1 MCIQLELGLVNRRSL
16 YFVGPRRVEVREERV
31 PLPAPGEVVVR
42 SIVSAIS
49 AGTEMLFYRHQLD
62 EGIQLDTTIPS
73 LEGSFGYPFKYGYA
87 TVGRV
92 VDRGAGV
99 PRELEDRLVFAFHPH
114 ESHFSS
120 PIERLIPV
128 PEGLAAEDA
137 AMLPSMETAVSLA
150 MDGAPLL
157 GEDVLVVGQ
166 GVVGLLTTAVLA
178 RMPMG
183 SLTAL
188 EQYPLRRKLSEE
200 MGCDS
205 CLDIVPCDELARS
218 CPFGDRGA
226 DLTFELSGNPDALD
240 TALRLTG
247 FEGRVVLGSWY
258 GNKIVHAHLGE
269 AFHRRRLRIIGSQ
282 VSSISPSLS
291 GRWNKERRLQL
302 SWEMVRR
309 VRPSRLVTHRFEVD
323 RAAEAYD
330 LIDRGGDGVV
340 QVLLSYGGD

>member
-1 MCIQLELGLVNRRSL
+1 M
-16 YFVGPRRVEVREERV
+16 
-31 PLPAPGEVVVR
+31 VR

-49 AGTEMLFYRHQLD
+49 AGTEMLFYRHQLG
-62 EGIQLDTTIPS
+62 EGTQLDTTIPS
-73 LEGSFGYPFKYGYA
+73 LGGSFGYPFKYGYA

-92 VDRGAGV
+92 VDRGTGV

-120 PIERLIPV
+120 PVDQLIPI
-128 PEGLAAEDA
+128 PEDLTAEDA
-137 AMLPSMETAVSLA
+137 AMLPSMETAVSLV

-157 GEDVLVVGQ
+157 GEDVLIVGQ
-166 GVVGLLTTAVLA
+166 GAVGLLATAVLA
-178 RMPMG
+178 RMPTG

-188 EQYPLRRKLSEE
+188 ERYPLRRQLSKE
-200 MGCDS
+200 MGCGA
-205 CLDIVPCDELARS
+205 CLDIASCEELMRS
-218 CPFGDRGA
+218 CPFGERGA
-226 DLTFELSGNPDALD
+226 DLTFELSGNPSALD
-240 TALRLTG
+240 TALGLTG

-258 GNKIVHAHLGE
+258 GNKAVHVHLGE

-291 GRWNKERRLQL
+291 GRWDKERRLRL

-309 VRPSRLVTHRFEVD
+309 TRPSRLVTHRFSVD
-323 RAAEAYD
+323 EAAEAYD
-330 LIDRGGDGVV
+330 LIDRGGDDVV

>member
-1 MCIQLELGLVNRRSL
+1 MNRRSL
-16 YFVGPRRVEVREERV
+16 YFVGPRRVEVKEERV
-31 PLPAPGEVVVR
+31 PMPAPGEVVVR

-49 AGTEMLFYRHQLD
+49 AGTEMLFYRHQLE
-62 EGIQLDTTIPS
+62 EGMLLDTTIPS
-73 LEGSFGYPFKYGYA
+73 LGGSFGYPFKYGYS
-87 TVGRV
+87 TVGQV

-99 PRELEDRLVFAFHPH
+99 PRELEGRLVFAFHPH

-120 PIERLIPV
+120 PVDQLIPV
-128 PEGLAAEDA
+128 PEDLTAEDA

-157 GEDVLVVGQ
+157 GEDVLIVGQ

-178 RMPMG
+178 LMPTG

-188 EQYPLRRKLSEE
+188 ERYPLRRKLSEE
-200 MGCDS
+200 MGS
-205 CLDIVPCDELARS
+205 GACLDIASCEELMRS
-218 CPFGDRGA
+218 CPFGERGA

-240 TALRLTG
+240 TALGLTG
-247 FEGRVVLGSWY
+247 FEGRVILGSWY
-258 GNKIVHAHLGE
+258 GNKVVHAHLGE

-282 VSSISPSLS
+282 VSSLSPSLS
-291 GRWNKERRLQL
+291 GRWDKERRLRL

-309 VRPSRLVTHRFEVD
+309 TRPSRLVTHWFSVD
-323 RAAEAYD
+323 EAAEAYD
-330 LIDRGGDGVV
+330 LIDRGGDDVA

>member
-1 MCIQLELGLVNRRSL
+1 MNRRSL
-16 YFVGPRRVEVREERV
+16 YFVGPRQVEVRDERV
-31 PLPAPGEVVVR
+31 PLPEPGEVVVR
-42 SIVSAIS
+42 SLVSAIS
-49 AGTEMLFYRHQLD
+49 AGTEMLFYRHQLRD
-62 EGIQLDTTIPS
+62 GMPLDTTIPS
-73 LEGSFGYPFKYGYA
+73 LAGPLGYPFKYGYA

-120 PIERLIPV
+120 PIGQLVPV
-128 PEGLAAEDA
+128 PEDLTAEDA
-137 AMLPSMETAVSLA
+137 VMLPSTETAVSLA

-157 GEDVLVVGQ
+157 GEDILVIGQ

-178 RMPMG
+178 RMPTG

-188 EQYPLRRKLSEE
+188 ERYPLRRKLSKE
-200 MGCDS
+200 MGCDV
-205 CLDIVPCDELARS
+205 CLDVASCEELVRS
-218 CPFGDRGA
+218 CPFGERGA

-258 GNKIVHAHLGE
+258 GNKAVHAHFGE

-291 GRWNKERRLQL
+291 ARWDKERRLRL

-309 VRPSRLVTHRFEVD
+309 TRPSRLVTHRFDVD
-323 RAAEAYD
+323 EAAQAYD
-330 LIDRGGDGVV
+330 LIDQGSEDAV